1 MLTSSFV
8 VTNSNPIS
16 SLNANALKEY
26 RYYTNVK
33 IAISTKNTDV
43 ALHTMTF
50 AFSNKNFFPLAIFGL
65 LIFCTTFLIKLF
77 KLFLRVLNLQER

>member
-50 AFSNKNFFPLAIFGL
+50 AFSNKNFFPFAILSLVL
-65 LIFCTTFLIKLF
+65 LLYNFFDKII
-77 KLFLRVLNLQER
+77 